1 MSDTETHTGRSD
13 LARDVLEYLAKSI
26 VDEEEAVRIEVSERG
41 DRVELRLEVARD
53 DMGKIIG
60 KRGRIIRSI
69 RSLARAAATSEGDNV
84 MVEVVD

>member
-1 MSDTETHTGRSD
+1 MTRGLVEYLGPWLLDEPDEMEINETEGDRG
-13 LARDVLEYLAKSI
+13 AIVLEIS
-26 VDEEEAVRIEVSERG
+26 
-41 DRVELRLEVARD
+41 VAPD

-69 RSLARAAATSEGDNV
+69 RALARAAGQRDDRSV

>member
-1 MSDTETHTGRSD
+1 MSRE
-13 LARDVLEYLAKSI
+13 LLEYLGPWLLDNPDAMEITES
-26 VDEEEAVRIEVSERG
+26 EGERG
-41 DRVELRLEVARD
+41 GIVFELKVDPE

-69 RSLARAAATSEGDNV
+69 RTVARAAQRDEGSV

>member
-1 MSDTETHTGRSD
+1 MTRALVEYLGPWLLDEPDEMEINEAEGDRG
-13 LARDVLEYLAKSI
+13 AVVLEIS
-26 VDEEEAVRIEVSERG
+26 
-41 DRVELRLEVARD
+41 VAPD

-69 RSLARAAATSEGDNV
+69 RALARAAGQRDDRSV

>member
-1 MSDTETHTGRSD
+1 MTRALVEYLGPWLLDEPDEMEINESEGDRGAT
-13 LARDVLEYLAKSI
+13 VLEIS
-26 VDEEEAVRIEVSERG
+26 
-41 DRVELRLEVARD
+41 VAPD

-69 RSLARAAATSEGDNV
+69 RALARAAGQREDRSV

>member
-1 MSDTETHTGRSD
+1 MTRALVEYLGPWLLDEPDEMEINETEGDRG
-13 LARDVLEYLAKSI
+13 AIVLE
-26 VDEEEAVRIEVSERG
+26 VS
-41 DRVELRLEVARD
+41 VAPD

-69 RSLARAAATSEGDNV
+69 RALARAAGQRDDRSV

>member
-1 MSDTETHTGRSD
+1 MTRELVEYLGPWLLDEPDEMEISEAEGERG
-13 LARDVLEYLAKSI
+13 AVVLEIS
-26 VDEEEAVRIEVSERG
+26 
-41 DRVELRLEVARD
+41 VAPD

-69 RSLARAAATSEGDNV
+69 RALARAAGQRDDRSV

>member
-1 MSDTETHTGRSD
+1 MTRALVEYLGPWLLDEPDEMEINETEGDRG
-13 LARDVLEYLAKSI
+13 AIVLEIS
-26 VDEEEAVRIEVSERG
+26 
-41 DRVELRLEVARD
+41 VAPD

-69 RSLARAAATSEGDNV
+69 RALARAAGQRDDRSI

>member
-1 MSDTETHTGRSD
+1 VTRALMEYLGPWLLDEPDEMQINETEGDRG
-13 LARDVLEYLAKSI
+13 AIVLEIS
-26 VDEEEAVRIEVSERG
+26 
-41 DRVELRLEVARD
+41 VAPE

-69 RSLARAAATSEGDNV
+69 RALARAAGQRDDRSV

>member
-1 MSDTETHTGRSD
+1 MTRRLIEYLGPWLLDNPEALEIEEVEGERGET
-13 LARDVLEYLAKSI
+13 VLELS
-26 VDEEEAVRIEVSERG
+26 VDP
-41 DRVELRLEVARD
+41 D

-69 RSLARAAATSEGDNV
+69 RSLARAAGQSEGDTV